1 MIAIAR
7 LWLASCAPA
16 LDPLW
21 AEQQQSLFSGSEQA
35 RLVRINRWQR
45 RAQFIAGHV
54 LARQLLQFA
63 LGRAVT
69 VEVAAD
75 GRPLLI
81 AAEPWTLS
89 LSHSGSWVA
98 ALLAEGAA
106 GVDIELERPLRDA
119 AALRAWVD
127 GSNGVPPHT
136 PATDHAT
143 LCEWTLAEAR
153 LKAGVATPVFYARW
167 DASCRDTS
175 TREILWLAVAGVA
188 DLPTL
193 CIADLAARSY
203 NDCSLAWNRLPT
215 GRDER

>member
-1 MIAIAR
+1 MIANSR

-21 AEQQQSLFSGSEQA
+21 VEGQQSLFSASERA
-35 RLVRINRWQR
+35 RLARIHRPQR

-69 VEVAAD
+69 VDVVGD
-75 GRPLLI
+75 GRPSLI

-98 ALLAEGAA
+98 ALVAEGPA
-106 GVDIELERPLRDA
+106 GVDIELDRPLRDA
-119 AALRAWVD
+119 AALRALLEERNGDSAHTVVA
-127 GSNGVPPHT
+127 SN
-136 PATDHAT
+136 DAT

-153 LKAGVATPVFYARW
+153 LKAGVAAPAFYARW
-167 DASCRDTS
+167 DASSGGTS
-175 TREILWLAVAGVA
+175 DRGDLWLAVAGVA
-188 DLPTL
+188 RQPAL
-193 CIADLAARSY
+193 CFADLAARSY
-203 NDCSLAWNRLPT
+203 NDCSLGWNRVA
-215 GRDER
+215 D